1 MKLKDLFEV
10 DGLLLCKKIISE
22 KKIDQLNNKIDL
34 FKLKNKKFLQTNNLL
49 KYNFLNRIINLHSL
63 IYEMK
68 DVYCEIRDK
77 INVLGDIYR
86 D

>member
-1 MKLKDLFEV
+1 MKLKGQFEV

-22 KKIDQLNNKIDL
+22 KKIDQLNNNIDL
-34 FKLKNKKFLQTNNLL
+34 FKLKNKNFLQKNNLL

-63 IYEMK
+63 IHEIK

-77 INVLGDIYR
+77 INILGNIYR